1 MLDVKDIPDGYREET
16 QRATPG
22 IGQLAGM
29 KLSDME
35 RECIRQTL
43 AMYNGN
49 REKTA
54 RMLGIGERTLYRK
67 LNEYG
72 LR

>member
-1 MLDVKDIPDGYREET
+1 MN
-16 QRATPG
+16 
-22 IGQLAGM
+22 
-29 KLSDME
+29 
-35 RECIRQTL
+35 TL
-43 AMYNGN
+43 RMYAGN

-54 RMLGIGERTLYRK
+54 KALKIGARTLYRK

>member
-1 MLDVKDIPDGYREET
+1 
-16 QRATPG
+16 
-22 IGQLAGM
+22 M
-29 KLSDME
+29 KLDDVE

-43 AMYNGN
+43 SMNNGN